1 MKDFNVPRPL
11 RIIYYV
17 IGLLMIVLA
26 IIGAILPIMPT
37 VPFLL
42 VASWCFARSSPRF
55 HNWLHSHKVF
65 GPPIKQ
71 WEEQGVIS
79 PFVKIL
85 AVGGMS
91 VGFCSFLLIAKPV
104 LWLTICT
111 AIVLIAIS
119 VYILT
124 RPSR

>member
-91 VGFCSFLLIAKPV
+91 VGFCSFLLITKPV
-104 LWLTICT
+104 LWLAICV
-111 AIVLIAIS
+111 AIVLILIS

>member
-11 RIIYYV
+11 RIIYHV

-55 HNWLHSHKVF
+55 HNWLHNHKVF
-65 GPPIKQ
+65 GPPVKQ

-104 LWLTICT
+104 LWLAICV

>member
-104 LWLTICT
+104 LWLTICV
-111 AIVLIAIS
+111 AIVLILIS

>member
-42 VASWCFARSSPRF
+42 VASWCFARSSPRC

-91 VGFCSFLLIAKPV
+91 VGFCSFLLITKPV
-104 LWLTICT
+104 LWLAICV
-111 AIVLIAIS
+111 AIVLILIS

>member
-11 RIIYYV
+11 RIIYHI

-55 HNWLHSHKVF
+55 HHWLHNHKVF

-91 VGFCSFLLIAKPV
+91 AGFCSFLLIAKPV

-111 AIVLIAIS
+111 AIILIAIS

>member
-104 LWLTICT
+104 LWLAICV

>member
-11 RIIYYV
+11 RIIYHV

-85 AVGGMS
+85 AFGGMS

-104 LWLTICT
+104 LWLAICV
-111 AIVLIAIS
+111 AIVLILIS

>member
-11 RIIYYV
+11 RIIYYI

-55 HNWLHSHKVF
+55 HNWLHNHKVF
-65 GPPIKQ
+65 GPPIEQ

-91 VGFCSFLLIAKPV
+91 AGFCSFLLIAKPM
-104 LWLTICT
+104 LWLAICV
-111 AIVLIAIS
+111 AIVLILIS

>member
-11 RIIYYV
+11 RIIYHV

-104 LWLTICT
+104 LWLTICV

>member
-11 RIIYYV
+11 RIIYHV

-55 HNWLHSHKVF
+55 HHWLHSHKVF

-104 LWLTICT
+104 LWLTICV
-111 AIVLIAIS
+111 AIVLILIS

>member
-11 RIIYYV
+11 RIIYHI